1 MMRVWFFDVIF
12 GFIVLFIEFAAEVF
26 GRKTN
31 DVRWVFLDD
40 GLGVVFED
48 VG

>member
-1 MMRVWFFDVIF
+1 MMRVWFFDMIF

-31 DVRWVFLDD
+31 DVRWVFFDD
-40 GLGVVFED
+40 GFGVMFED